1 MIILYQLNSKIF
13 YPNDPAL
20 VIKTKI
26 SFSEYLKILYR
37 LAYRKPIMIFLVC
50 LAFAIAIWI
59 AFYSMNILNLPKPL
73 FYQYLTLVL
82 IIVVQPLVIYLTIRR
97 NYYSSNHL
105 REALEMEVTIRELKI
120 KGESFYLELIWN
132 KVFKIVE
139 NSKCFLIYQ
148 NNLSAIIILKK
159 DLNISE
165 TNEIKDLFKSIS
177 NVPVFL
183 K

>member
-1 MIILYQLNSKIF
+1 MI
-13 YPNDPAL
+13 
-20 VIKTKI
+20 IKTKV
-26 SFSEYLKILYR
+26 SFREYLKILYR
-37 LAYRKPIMIFLVC
+37 LAYRKPIMIFLLC
-50 LAFAIAIWI
+50 LAFAIAAWTVL
-59 AFYSMNILNLPKPL
+59 YYMNILNLPKPI

-82 IIVVQPLVIYLTIRR
+82 IAVVQPLVIYLTIRR

-105 REALEMEVTIRELKI
+105 RESLEMEVTNTELKI

-139 NSKCFLIYQ
+139 NSQCFLIYQ

-165 TNEIKDLFKSIS
+165 TKEIKDLFNSLS